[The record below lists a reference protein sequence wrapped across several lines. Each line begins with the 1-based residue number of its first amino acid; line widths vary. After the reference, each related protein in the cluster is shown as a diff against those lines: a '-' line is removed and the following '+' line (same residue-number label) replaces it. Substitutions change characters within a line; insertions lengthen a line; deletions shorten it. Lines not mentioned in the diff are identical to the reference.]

1 MRSIFISIMT
11 FLMMTA
17 CTTAPE
23 VNIGIVPAPVSVSV
37 KEHGRFALGDN
48 ITVKAAS
55 EDLLAPAAVFAEQ
68 AGRILGYV
76 PEVMSGKSGRNAIC
90 VSVDPSLEKE
100 EYRLKVTRSGI
111 TVRGGSGQ
119 GVFHGLQSLRQ
130 VLVECKDA
138 GALPLMTV
146 EDRPFFGYRGMM
158 LDVCRHFSTVDEVK
172 EFIDILSMHKVNT
185 FHWHLTD
192 DQGWRLEIKK
202 YPQLTEIGSV
212 RKETLVGHSRTS
224 KTYDN
229 TPYGKGCWFSHD
241 QVREIIDYA
250 AARGIEVI
258 PEIDLPGHMQAALV
272 AYPELGCTGGPYEV
286 WCRWGISKD
295 VLCAGKESTMKFL
308 EDVLS
313 EVADLFPSRYIHIGG
328 DECPKV
334 RWENCPVCQA
344 KIKELGLKDDDEHT
358 AEQYLQSY
366 VMRRMSDFLG
376 TKGKRIIGWDEILEG
391 NVAPDATIM
400 SWRGTKGGEA
410 AVKLGHDV
418 IFAPNSYCYFDS
430 YQVKDTENE
439 PLAIGRYVPVEKVYS
454 FEPTTKDMTDEE
466 KSHILGVQ
474 ANMWTEY
481 IVTNEYLEY
490 MLLPRLSALSEVQWC
505 EPDNRDYSRFLEEMD
520 SMTDIYD
527 ILGYNYARHI
537 FTGEK

>member
-76 PEVMSGKSGRNAIC
+76 PEIASGKTGRNAIC

-192 DQGWRLEIKK
+192 DQGWRIQIEK
-202 YPQLTEIGSV
+202 YPLLTEKGAE
-212 RKETLVGHSRTS
+212 RKETVIGHASKSRE
-224 KTYDN
+224 YDGK
-229 TPYGKGCWFSHD
+229 PYGKGMYYTHD
-241 QVREIIDYA
+241 QIRDVVRYA
-250 AARGIEVI
+250 ADRYIEVI
-258 PEIDLPGHMQAALV
+258 PEIEMPGHTLAAL
-272 AYPELGCTGGPYEV
+272 ASYPELGCKGKGYAVATT
-286 WCRWGISKD
+286 WGIFDDVACPGKDD
-295 VLCAGKESTMKFL
+295 VLRFFEG
-308 EDVLS
+308 VLD
-313 EVADLFPSRYIHIGG
+313 EVIELFPSHYIHIGG
-328 DECPKV
+328 DECPKT
-334 RWENCPVCQA
+334 RWETCPYCQER
-344 KIKELGLKDDDEHT
+344 IRKEGLKDEKELQSWFMKKM
-358 AEQYLQSY
+358 EQYINS
-366 VMRRMSDFLG
+366 
-376 TKGKRIIGWDEILEG
+376 KGKAVIGWEEILEG
-391 NVAPDATIM
+391 GVSPTATVMCWKHPEI
-400 SWRGTKGGEA
+400 GIEA
-410 AVKLGHDV
+410 ARLGNKV
-418 IFAPNSYCYFDS
+418 IMVNSQYSYFDY
-430 YQVKDTENE
+430 YQAEDTSKE
-439 PLAIGRYVPVEKVYS
+439 PFAIGGYVPVSKVYS
-454 FEPTTKDMTDEE
+454 YDPYDSLTGDDRKPV
-466 KSHILGVQ
+466 IGVQ
-474 ANMWTEY
+474 ANLWREY
-481 IVTNEYLEY
+481 IKDMSHVEY
-490 MLLPRLSALSEVQWC
+490 MVLPRIAAMSENGWSY
-505 EPDNRDYSRFLEEMD
+505 DRKDYEDFVLRMD
-520 SMTDIYD
+520 GLRMLYD
-527 ILGYNYARHI
+527 INGYNYAKHI
-537 FTGEK
+537 FN